1 MIYKYKIH
9 LLPAVSPRKH
19 FAIFLKR
26 IVRALCLTAMT
37 AAALTACGGGGGG
50 GSNSQDASGANTT
63 TDTTATPTTAAA
75 ETPTATAVGAPIGAL
90 VKKTIGAAGGDV
102 TSDDGKFKVTIP
114 AGALAADTDIGIQ
127 PIENKAFGGVGASY
141 ELTPDGQQFAQPVTL
156 SFTYTDADLAGSAP
170 EALAVAF
177 QTLEGYWQLVDDISV
192 DTVAKTVSATTPH
205 FTRFASV
212 ERFRL
217 DPPDKIVKV
226 NTAALFS
233 VLECYQPDAQGQGP
247 SMGTDCYPIGATRW
261 SEILSDWKVNGIPG
275 GDSNYGTVVP
285 QASQDTITTSQG
297 TTSAIPHADYL
308 APSHVPDPRDVAL
321 SVNLKDPDNASSTV
335 MLVANITVVVDAI
348 SGTVNF
354 KGTRHEY
361 GTTTNYHGQANLT
374 YLTAEV
380 SDSITRYDLP
390 NDPAWAKISFDQ
402 WDVDDGSRVCH
413 LVGKADTL
421 IIPPT
426 APATPAGTLFTY
438 PGLASYT
445 FGALLSAKGTLQ
457 CVNPDDSVDTEPVE
471 ASVLLTT
478 AATDMDPGFQ
488 PLGDGFPL
496 VGSVNST
503 FNINE
508 DGDTVTQAMD
518 WSLRPVDT
526 SQDLPQ

>member
-26 IVRALCLTAMT
+26 IVRVLCLTAMT
-37 AAALTACGGGGGG
+37 AVALTACGGGA

-192 DTVAKTVSATTPH
+192 DAVAKTVSATTPH

-226 NTAALFS
+226 NTAARFF

-321 SVNLKDPDNASSTV
+321 SVNLKDPDNAGTKV

-361 GTTTNYHGQANLT
+361 GVTTNYGGQANLT

-380 SDSITRYDLP
+380 SDSSTRYDLP
-390 NDPAWAKISFDQ
+390 FDPTLAKISFDQ